1 MTLRNVFALTL
12 ALGTSAGA
20 FAQATEATPSYRYGM
35 DLDIAEVIRLEP
47 SATTTQGHSS
57 TATMTYRDTSGQV
70 RSVRYYQPDTTQA
83 NQN

>member
-20 FAQATEATPSYRYGM
+20 FAKSEATTYRYGM

-47 SATTTQGHSS
+47 SASTQGHAS
-57 TATMTYRDTSGQV
+57 TATMTYRDTTGQV
-70 RSVRYYQPDTTQA
+70 RSVRYYQPDTAQA

>member
-20 FAQATEATPSYRYGM
+20 FAQSTEATPSYRYGM

-47 SATTTQGHSS
+47 SATTQGHSS

-70 RSVRYYQPDTTQA
+70 RSVRYYLPDTTQA